1 MPYGRPQDYPR
12 GHPERE
18 RYEAQLTG
26 DYDFPE
32 GAEGSEAEMA
42 ASMMMERGGG
52 LGQFTPSGPS
62 PVDTRGLPRERIPLG
77 PHPTLD
83 QFMDRRSSI
92 EDDFRYAAGDYY
104 DWYTDTSPQNPMS
117 SGNISTFPGTWE
129 DFNYPESYDQSI
141 PKRRRKQFGPRLN
154 VDPRYSPQRNNR
166 DRFFRTSPLY
176 SDEIES
182 LPEEIRRFLML

>member
-18 RYEAQLTG
+18 RHEAGLTG

-52 LGQFTPSGPS
+52 LGQFTPSGYQRS
-62 PVDTRGLPRERIPLG
+62 VYPRQLQRPFVPYNAQGAWRQRE
-77 PHPTLD
+77 
-83 QFMDRRSSI
+83 
-92 EDDFRYAAGDYY
+92 
-104 DWYTDTSPQNPMS
+104 
-117 SGNISTFPGTWE
+117 
-129 DFNYPESYDQSI
+129 
-141 PKRRRKQFGPRLN
+141 QFGPRLN
-154 VDPRYSPQRNNR
+154 VDPPPSPQRNNR
-166 DRFFRTSPLY
+166 DRFFRTTPLY

-182 LPEEIRRFLML
+182 LPDEIRRFLMS